1 MKTEL
6 IQGILDFETGNQDGL
21 EKWRREREAMNRRIR
36 DVWKVPLGRTVR
48 MTLRNVPGSF
58 EGKLTV
64 AQQPKE
70 FRRQISLQLQL
81 GSMVFAH
88 QEIES
93 CSIID

>member
-1 MKTEL
+1 METEL
-6 IQGILDFETGNQDGL
+6 IQSIFDFDTGNQDGL
-21 EKWRREREAMNRRIR
+21 ENWRREREAMDRKIR

-48 MTLRNVPGSF
+48 ITLRNVPGSF

-70 FRRQISLQLQL
+70 FSRQISLQLKL